1 MAGSLCLAEMIG
13 QLGCGTDR
21 PRRMYTP
28 TMNMEGEEERGRE
41 GGLRE
46 REREKGEKERGRE
59 GRRKREEVHKPVN
72 LLPLH
77 RQVCQHSGLPS

>member
-28 TMNMEGEEERGRE
+28 TMNMEGEEERRRE

-46 REREKGEKERGRE
+46 RERGKGEREGGKEKERG
-59 GRRKREEVHKPVN
+59 GT
-72 LLPLH
+72 
-77 RQVCQHSGLPS
+77 QTS